1 MNKVLFPIIC
11 FISYPLISIAQD
23 PLPDSAK
30 SAWAF
35 STSAYMYFVPDETST
50 GTIIGYADHN
60 KLHFEARYNY
70 EDHKTGSVFAGWRF
84 ETGNKF
90 VFGAT
95 PMIGLVF
102 GNTNGLAP
110 AVELDATY
118 GIFDFYSETE
128 YVIDFASSENNFLYT
143 WGEIG
148 VSPFDRFRTGIS
160 YQRTK
165 LYQSPFE
172 VQHGIFAEYQ
182 LWKFTIGAYY
192 FDPFVDGQYVIASL
206 SYDF

>member
-1 MNKVLFPIIC
+1 MIRKLPVLLLLLVAFNVEGQEADSTKNSWEVEANAILN
-11 FISYPLISIAQD
+11 FIPSDFYVMPVIRADKGRLH
-23 PLPDSAK
+23 L
-30 SAWAF
+30 
-35 STSAYMYFVPDETST
+35 ET
-50 GTIIGYADHN
+50 
-60 KLHFEARYNY
+60 RYNY

-110 AVELDATY
+110 GVELDATY

-128 YVIDFASSENNFLYT
+128 YVIDFASGENNFLYT

-148 VSPFDRFRTGIS
+148 VSPFDRFRTGVS

-172 VQHGIFAEYQ
+172 VQRGIFAEYQ
-182 LWKFTIGAYY
+182 VWKFTIGAYY